1 MPSRNVTQ
9 CAQGHPPRFT
19 SQRPGHAR
27 GAGLLLERSGTLRPR
42 FYHRSVDGVRGVR
55 TLRTVPSP
63 RGLEP
68 NGGRS
73 EGSNLD
79 PLRQVAGNVNCMVRD
94 AQVVDAVVSG
104 LSTLHYFVFRGT
116 PNITEPTH
124 RHKRSNA
131 LKLCTFFFLSLGRS
145 WPSAAATA
153 APTNTMGTWQSQAT
167 HITQLTQNTA
177 DITLHRLFALRQ
189 CKLLL
194 RAATPCGQGHTGL
207 QDPPVAL
214 LSHPKRTNSGR
225 C

>member
-1 MPSRNVTQ
+1 MPPLQR
-9 CAQGHPPRFT
+9 T
-19 SQRPGHAR
+19 SA
-27 GAGLLLERSGTLRPR
+27 
-42 FYHRSVDGVRGVR
+42 
-55 TLRTVPSP
+55 
-63 RGLEP
+63 
-68 NGGRS
+68 GGRS
-73 EGSNLD
+73 EGTHLV
-79 PLRQVAGNVNCMVRD
+79 PLRQVAGNVICMVRD

-104 LSTLHYFVFRGT
+104 LSTLHYFVFRCT

-167 HITQLTQNTA
+167 HIHTAHTEHCRHYSTQTPCTQA
-177 DITLHRLFALRQ
+177 LQTLATRSHALRPRSN
-189 CKLLL
+189 
-194 RAATPCGQGHTGL
+194 RAHDSQP
-207 QDPPVAL
+207 DAL

>member
-1 MPSRNVTQ
+1 MGLKPIGETPAPLPEAAGAVL
-9 CAQGHPPRFT
+9 PPLQRT
-19 SQRPGHAR
+19 S
-27 GAGLLLERSGTLRPR
+27 AGGS
-42 FYHRSVDGVRGVR
+42 
-55 TLRTVPSP
+55 
-63 RGLEP
+63 
-68 NGGRS
+68 S
-73 EGSNLD
+73 EGTHLV

-104 LSTLHYFVFRGT
+104 LSTLHYFVFRCT

-153 APTNTMGTWQSQAT
+153 APTNTMGTWQRARQTPHTAHTEHCRHYATQTLCTQAL
-167 HITQLTQNTA
+167 Q
-177 DITLHRLFALRQ
+177 TLATRSHALRPRSH
-189 CKLLL
+189 
-194 RAATPCGQGHTGL
+194 RAHDSQP
-207 QDPPVAL
+207 DAL